1 MLEVNLF
8 GAGQAR
14 YADRPLAGFPSRQ
27 CYLLLCYLLLNRQR
41 AHPRERLAAVFWSK
55 YPTPV
60 SLKYLR
66 NCIWQI
72 RKAFQSIGAPAEE
85 YLSIKDS
92 SVSFQ
97 CSSPHW
103 LDVEA
108 FETQVTPRQ
117 DIAGQQLTSEQAA
130 QFERAVDLYVGDLLE
145 GVYEDW
151 CLCDRERLQLMYLNA
166 LGKLMVFHEV
176 HGTYEHGLTCGERI
190 LAQDDIREKT
200 HRDMMRLYWLLG
212 DRAAAL
218 AQYKRCAQILRETLG
233 IKPMEETTRLYRQ
246 IVHDQHGPPH
256 CSACHDGPLTWTAS
270 SGGPR
275 ELVAE
280 YVLQKVHRLQATI
293 DEASAELHQIE
304 PLLREAILHSQHP
317 QPPAPVRRTNA
328 IHVDPKDAN
337 PPVER
342 RPQDTT

>member
-1 MLEVNLF
+1 MLEINLF
-8 GAGQAR
+8 GAGRAR
-14 YADRPLAGFPSRQ
+14 YADRPLAGFPNRQ
-27 CYLLLCYLLLNRQR
+27 SCLLLCYLLLNRQR
-41 AHPRERLAAVFWSK
+41 SHPRERLAAVFWSE

-85 YLSIKDS
+85 YLSISDGS
-92 SVSFQ
+92 LSFRR
-97 CSSPHW
+97 SSPHW

-117 DIAGQQLTSEQAA
+117 DIPGQQLTSEQAA
-130 QFERAVDLYVGDLLE
+130 QFERAVDLYVGHLLE

-166 LGKLMVFHEV
+166 LGKLMVFHEA
-176 HGTYEHGLTCGERI
+176 HGAYEHGLACGERI

-212 DRAAAL
+212 DRATAL
-218 AQYKRCAQILRETLG
+218 AQYKRCTQILHETLG
-233 IKPMEETTRLYRQ
+233 IEPMEETTRLYRQ
-246 IVHDQHGPPH
+246 IVHDQHRPPH
-256 CSACHDGPLTWTAS
+256 CSACHNGPLPWTAS
-270 SGGPR
+270 SGESR
-275 ELVAE
+275 ELGAE

-293 DEASAELHQIE
+293 DEASAELRQIE
-304 PLLREAILHSQHP
+304 PLLRKAILHSQHP
-317 QPPAPVRRTNA
+317 QPAAPAGRVNGIQA
-328 IHVDPKDAN
+328 DPKDAN
-337 PPVER
+337 PLFER
-342 RPQDTT
+342 RA